1 MSNKVLANIF
11 YEIAEFL
18 KIEQTKNSK
27 FKIIAY
33 EKAAL
38 TLETLQEPVEDIYKK
53 YGKKGLMKLPGIGSA
68 LANKIEEFIKTNKIN
83 KYEEFK
89 EKYPIQF
96 KELINVKSIGVKKAI
111 LLYQK
116 LNIKN
121 ISDLKKAIEENKISK
136 IHDFGIK
143 SQNLIEKSIEF
154 LEKGNG
160 KILLGEALP
169 IAENIINELKET
181 NLIERVEILG
191 SIRRM
196 KETISNIN
204 ILVISNQHKKLID
217 FFSNINECESIIMK
231 TESKIS
237 LLLKS
242 GINCD
247 VYITNNKSFANM
259 LQYFTGSKE
268 HNIILNEIAI
278 SKGLKINEY
287 CLLDNENKLIYC
299 NNEEAIYKN
308 LDLQYIP
315 PEMREARGEIE
326 LAKKYQIPSLVDLN
340 DLLGDLHIHTNDS
353 DGENTLEQIADAS
366 IQNKLKYIAIANHT
380 KSLRIANGLDE
391 KRFLNLFEK
400 IDKLNE
406 KLGNK
411 LVLLKSAEV
420 DILKNGSLD
429 LDNKILNQMDCVVA
443 AIHSNFEMNKNDMTN
458 RIIKAI
464 ETKKVNILAHPTG
477 RLINKRPGYLLD
489 LDKIFEVC
497 EKNNVA
503 LEINS
508 FPNRLDLNDDNILL
522 ASHYNLMFSIN
533 TDSHSIEHLKFLKY
547 GIGIARRGWL
557 TKQKIINTKS
567 LRELKVFLKK

>member
-1 MSNKVLANIF
+1 MYNKILADIF

-18 KIEQTKNSK
+18 KIEQIKNSK

-38 TLETLQEPVEDIYKK
+38 TLETLQEPIEDIYKK
-53 YGKKGLMKLPGIGSA
+53 YGKKGLIKLPGIGSA
-68 LANKIEEFIKTNKIN
+68 LANKIEEFIKTKKIN

-89 EKYPIQF
+89 KKYPIQF
-96 KELINVKSIGVKKAI
+96 KELINVKSIGIKKAI

-121 ISDLKKAIEENKISK
+121 ISDLKKAIKENKISK
-136 IHDFGIK
+136 IHYFGIK

-154 LEKGNG
+154 LETANN

-169 IAENIINELKET
+169 LAEHIIKQLKET
-181 NLIERVEILG
+181 NLIERIEIVG

-196 KETISNIN
+196 KETITNIN
-204 ILVISNQHKKLID
+204 ILAVSKEPKKLIES
-217 FFSNINECESIIMK
+217 FSNISECESIIMK
-231 TESKIS
+231 TELKIS

-242 GINCD
+242 GISCD
-247 VYITNNKSFANM
+247 LYITNNKSFANM

-268 HNIILNEIAI
+268 HNIFLNEIAI
-278 SKGLKINEY
+278 SKSMKMNEFS
-287 CLLDNENKLIYC
+287 LFNRVNKLIYC
-299 NNEEAIYKN
+299 NNEKAIYKN

-326 LAKKYQIPSLVDLN
+326 LAKKYQIPSLVNLN
-340 DLLGDLHIHTNDS
+340 DLLGDMHIHTNDS
-353 DGENTLEQIADAS
+353 DGENTLEQMAYAS
-366 IQNKLKYIAIANHT
+366 IQNNLKYIAITNHT

-391 KRFLNLFEK
+391 KRFLNLFER

-406 KLGNK
+406 KLRNK
-411 LVLLKSAEV
+411 IVLLKSAEV
-420 DILKNGSLD
+420 DILKDGSLD

-443 AIHSNFEMNKNDMTN
+443 AIHSNFGLDKNEMTN

-464 ETKKVNILAHPTG
+464 ETKKVNILAHLTG
-477 RLINKRPGYLLD
+477 RLINRRPAYLLD
-489 LDKIFEVC
+489 FDKIFEAC

-508 FPNRLDLNDDNILL
+508 FPNRLDLNDTNILL
-522 ASHYNLMFSIN
+522 ASHYNLMFSID

-567 LRELKVFLKK
+567 LHELKTYLKT

>member
-1 MSNKVLANIF
+1 MYNKVLANIF

-38 TLETLQEPVEDIYKK
+38 TLETLQEPIEDIYRKQ
-53 YGKKGLMKLPGIGSA
+53 GKKGLMKLPGIGSA
-68 LANKIEEFIKTNKIN
+68 LSNKIEEFIKTKKIN
-83 KYEEFK
+83 KYEKFK
-89 EKYPIQF
+89 KKYPIQF
-96 KELINVKSIGVKKAI
+96 KELINVKSIGIKKAI

-121 ISDLKKAIEENKISK
+121 ISDLKKAIEQNKISK
-136 IHDFGIK
+136 VHDFGIK
-143 SQNLIEKSIEF
+143 SQNLIKKSIEF
-154 LEKGNG
+154 LEEGNG

-169 IAENIINELKET
+169 LAENIIRQLKET
-181 NLIERVEILG
+181 NLIKRIEILG

-196 KETISNIN
+196 KETISSIDV
-204 ILVISNQHKKLID
+204 LVISNERKKLFD
-217 FFSNINECESIIMK
+217 FFSNINECESIITK
-231 TESKIS
+231 SELKIS

-247 VYITNNKSFANM
+247 LYITNNKRFANM
-259 LQYFTGSKE
+259 LQYLTGSKE
-268 HNIILNEIAI
+268 HNIILNKIAV
-278 SKGLKINEY
+278 SKSLKMNEY
-287 CLLDNENKLIYC
+287 SLLNNKNKLIYC
-299 NNEEAIYKN
+299 SNEKSIYKN

-326 LAKKYQIPSLVDLN
+326 LAQKYQIPSLVDLN
-340 DLLGDLHIHTNDS
+340 DLLGDMHIHTNDS
-353 DGENTLEQIADAS
+353 DGESTLEQIAYAS
-366 IQNKLKYIAIANHT
+366 IQNKLKYIAISNHT

-391 KRFLNLFEK
+391 KRFLNLFER

-420 DILKNGSLD
+420 DILKNGCLD
-429 LDNKILNQMDCVVA
+429 CDNKILDQMDCVIA
-443 AIHSNFEMNKNDMTN
+443 AIHSNFEMNKEDMTN

-497 EKNNVA
+497 EENNVA

-508 FPNRLDLNDDNILL
+508 FPNRLDLNDANILL
-522 ASHYNLMFSIN
+522 ASRYNLMFSIN

-547 GIGIARRGWL
+547 GVGIARRGWL